1 MDGKHKMT
9 PANPEDNKPTK
20 IIKGEVKEV
29 KKGVGKKIS
38 EFFFEEDGKTVWRWV
53 IDTCIK
59 PGLIDLIYDIGVNT
73 LRGRLYGTGSRRSN
87 SSGSSFERND
97 YEGRFKSSRE
107 TKNKPKRRG
116 LNGGFDLMEIL
127 DDHGDA
133 EAVLDAMKERI
144 VNFDCVTVGDYY
156 DFLGKTI
163 PVGAYTSADYGWYD
177 LSDVSVRHDRNGF
190 YIDLPRPVHLD

>member
-1 MDGKHKMT
+1 MDGRNKMT

-20 IIKGEVKEV
+20 VIKGEVKEV

-38 EFFFEEDGKTVWRWV
+38 EFFFEEDGKTVWKWV
-53 IDTCIK
+53 LDTCIK
-59 PGLIDLIYDIGVNT
+59 PGLIDLVYDIGVNT
-73 LRGRLYGTGSRRSN
+73 LRGRLYGTGTRRRE

-107 TKNKPKRRG
+107 TRNKPKRRG
-116 LNGGFDLMEIL
+116 AGGFDLMEIF

-144 VNFDCVTVGDYY
+144 DKFDCVTVGDYY
-156 DFLGKTI
+156 DFLGKSAPGNYMT
-163 PVGAYTSADYGWYD
+163 ADYGWED
-177 LSDVSVRHDRNGF
+177 LDGVSVRHTRDGF
-190 YIDLPRPVHLD
+190 YIDLPKPIHLG